1 MSNSAKISSIDVV
14 TDFRVALIRFSEDV
28 STTLTSLQMEVQ
40 RSQEWIKHDRPTYW
54 KRMQRKQF
62 DVVATAR
69 QELSACKRRGVG
81 DKKPACIEEEQRLKK
96 AKRRLQEIEEVINS
110 LPRWKTKMNR
120 GADEYKARVGSLQRF
135 VDNDLQRA
143 ILLLERMTTILDEY
157 TETAAPAEVEST
169 GSTTQSS
176 VTQPVTASQAVVAKA
191 TEPPS
196 SADEINNT
204 DQTNNTEELEK
215 KEST

>member
-1 MSNSAKISSIDVV
+1 MSDSAKISSIDVV

-40 RSQEWIKHDRPTYW
+40 RSQEWINHDRPTYW
-54 KRMQRKQF
+54 NRMQRKQF

-96 AKRRLQEIEEVINS
+96 AKRRLQEIEEIINS
-110 LPRWKTKMNR
+110 LPRWKSKMSR
-120 GADEYKARVGSLQRF
+120 SADEYKARVGSLQRF

-157 TETAAPAEVEST
+157 TNTAGPVELESE

-176 VTQPVTASQAVVAKA
+176 ITQPVTSPQAIVSETA
-191 TEPPS
+191 PPA
-196 SADEINNT
+196 ADE
-204 DQTNNTEELEK
+204 TNKSDETEN